1 MSGPIPE
8 YKVESVLKRASVKEE
23 FKELMSIWGV
33 MFVVAILGTIF
44 CIGAI
49 INYVFIH
56 PNYKEAFYAFL
67 IIVFL
72 DGLVFIPFYL
82 TSVRGRENYNKTVS
96 LYGRDNLRSQLLD
109 EDTKAFYIYG
119 DEVNSII
126 VLTKDYLI
134 SPEQFIFPLKD
145 IEQITFTKVVM
156 AEATIRAKTKDPYM
170 QELMRNEYRMHI
182 FFKNGTKKLRL
193 AAVPKN
199 DREELNMELIKRC
212 PGCHIFGLAIG

>member
-1 MSGPIPE
+1 MVGPVPE
-8 YKVESVLKRASVKEE
+8 HKVDSVLKRSSVKEDW
-23 FKELMSIWGV
+23 KELMSIWGV
-33 MFVVAILGTIF
+33 MFVIAILGTVF

-49 INYVFIH
+49 INYLFIH

-72 DGLVFIPFYL
+72 DGLVFVPFYM

-96 LYGRDNLRSQLLD
+96 TYGREEIRAQLLG
-109 EDTKAFYIYG
+109 EDTKAFCLYG

-126 VLTKDYLI
+126 ILTKDYLI

-145 IEQITFTKVVM
+145 IAQITFTKVVM
-156 AEATIRAKTKDPYM
+156 GEATIRAKTKDPYM
-170 QELMRNEYRMHI
+170 QELMRNEYRMDI

-199 DREELNMELIKRC
+199 DREELNLELIKRC
-212 PGCHIFGLAIG
+212 PGSHIFGLAIG